1 MGEIKKSSELPATQK
16 MLYGVRD
23 ELKSDI
29 STLRNEMKAGFR
41 EIHAKFDSRFE
52 RLQASIDKQNA
63 KLDRQDAK
71 FHRMLTLYEEQEGR
85 NKYVLDGYA
94 SIDDRLERL
103 ERKYK

>member
-41 EIHAKFDSRFE
+41 EIH
-52 RLQASIDKQNA
+52 A